1 MFEECEIK
9 ETQSTKLLKGLT
21 CFAACMMLVM
31 SFMFVRNRMVFDEKI
46 EYAQAHSDSKW
57 LLLPNLPY
65 PDYVYKGSQGRITE
79 IFDREFKIYY
89 GIDADT
95 FISLAPYQQWKE
107 FVYPSPDKSKDSEK

>member
-1 MFEECEIK
+1 
-9 ETQSTKLLKGLT
+9 
-21 CFAACMMLVM
+21 
-31 SFMFVRNRMVFDEKI
+31 MVFDEKI